1 MGCNKAALRE
11 VIAIQ
16 VFSRNKHKSQINN
29 LIDHFKEVEKEQT
42 HLGQQREGTN
52 IYQRGNE
59 QNRDLLSRFSC
70 VPLCATP

>member
-42 HLGQQREGTN
+42 HLGQQREGANT
-52 IYQRGNE
+52 YQRGNE
-59 QNRDLLSRFSC
+59 QNRDLLSRFSR